1 MIYKSFADVK
11 LPPLTIPKISRE
23 YFASLTKKQQDEYL
37 WLYKTQVVPCLEV
50 FRKPA
55 PFKLTYGG
63 RGCVDEDTF
72 ILTPEG
78 NIKIKDFKGGL
89 IYSFDGKGLKKVFA
103 CKPTKYEA
111 ENLYKISSAS
121 HSVTVTANHRFLTQR
136 GWVKA
141 LDLKI
146 GLDYFFFVSCSDSLV
161 SRAPL
166 DSSSGNVLLESLQD
180 VQHCLRIILGWINR
194 YWQDFRPCGE
204 QPLLLSG
211 IDLDVL
217 PLQDDGSQHKNP
229 ILSREGDQELAYIY
243 DLICQSLD
251 HLQSLSVRLSEA
263 ENNFAYQESYIC
275 DKFFELFSVLHREF
289 LQFHKNNSLADITHK
304 FALLVQA
311 FYNQLNQDGSFQKV
325 SELQSF
331 FFLDNSFS
339 NSLSICNHDPHIIA
353 QEVVN
358 SIEFVEKKYFY
369 DFYVPVYNNYISN
382 GIISHNSGKS
392 HSVASLL
399 MQELTK
405 EPHRLV
411 CVREF
416 QNSIA
421 ESSYRLLVDKINNLG
436 LSGWDIKKDYLENEN
451 GSRVIFRGLKDMRAS
466 SAIKSLESYDRAFIE
481 EGATISKDSLRMLI
495 PTIRANG
502 SEIYAVWNPET
513 DNDPIMSLCNKTGA
527 VVVECNWYQNP
538 WFTERLFTEM
548 SDDYRQ
554 DPDEAEHTWG
564 GKPRN
569 QSENSIHSRV
579 SVREAMERQLVPEGA
594 KVVAADIARMGS
606 DETVISTRHGL
617 VMTSIKGYKHKTL
630 VETADLIEMAADYDK
645 SRLIRVDETGLG
657 AGVVDIL
664 RARGYRNIEGINF
677 GSNADDPDRYGNL
690 PSQMWFE
697 INMDEVSLINN
708 ERLYNELTNRRYSY
722 DNKCR
727 RVIESKDAY
736 KSRCGGKSCDYADSV
751 IMLYHKPKPKPVA
764 ALY

>member
-23 YFASLTKKQQDEYL
+23 HFASLTKKQQDEYL

-55 PFKLTYGG
+55 PFKLTHGG
-63 RGCVDEDTF
+63 RG
-72 ILTPEG
+72 
-78 NIKIKDFKGGL
+78 
-89 IYSFDGKGLKKVFA
+89 
-103 CKPTKYEA
+103 
-111 ENLYKISSAS
+111 
-121 HSVTVTANHRFLTQR
+121 
-136 GWVKA
+136 
-141 LDLKI
+141 
-146 GLDYFFFVSCSDSLV
+146 
-161 SRAPL
+161 
-166 DSSSGNVLLESLQD
+166 
-180 VQHCLRIILGWINR
+180 
-194 YWQDFRPCGE
+194 
-204 QPLLLSG
+204 
-211 IDLDVL
+211 
-217 PLQDDGSQHKNP
+217 
-229 ILSREGDQELAYIY
+229 
-243 DLICQSLD
+243 
-251 HLQSLSVRLSEA
+251 
-263 ENNFAYQESYIC
+263 
-275 DKFFELFSVLHREF
+275 
-289 LQFHKNNSLADITHK
+289 
-304 FALLVQA
+304 
-311 FYNQLNQDGSFQKV
+311 
-325 SELQSF
+325 
-331 FFLDNSFS
+331 
-339 NSLSICNHDPHIIA
+339 
-353 QEVVN
+353 
-358 SIEFVEKKYFY
+358 
-369 DFYVPVYNNYISN
+369 
-382 GIISHNSGKS
+382 SGKS

-405 EPHRLV
+405 ESHRLV

-436 LSGWDIKKDYLENEN
+436 LSGWDIKKDCLENEN
-451 GSRVIFRGLKDMRAS
+451 GSRVIFRGLKDMKAS
-466 SAIKSLESYDRAFIE
+466 SAIKSLEGYDRVFIE

-495 PTIRANG
+495 PTIRVNG

-513 DNDPIMSLCNKTGA
+513 DSDPIMSLCNKTGA
-527 VVVECNWYQNP
+527 VVVECNWEQNP

-697 INMDEVSLINN
+697 INMNEVSLH
-708 ERLYNELTNRRYSY
+708 RPGGPNRGP
-722 DNKCR
+722 DHR
-727 RVIESKDAY
+727 RA
-736 KSRCGGKSCDYADSV
+736 GGLPPGGHGGDHPHLPAGSGPLRRKGTHDHRAEGR
-751 IMLYHKPKPKPVA
+751 
-764 ALY
+764 